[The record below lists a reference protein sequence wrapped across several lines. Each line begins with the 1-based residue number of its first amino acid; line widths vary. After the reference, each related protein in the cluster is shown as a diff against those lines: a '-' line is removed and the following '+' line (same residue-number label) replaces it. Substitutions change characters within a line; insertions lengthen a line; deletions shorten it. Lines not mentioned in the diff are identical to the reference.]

1 MNIPSNLKYT
11 KDDEWIRLEG
21 EFGYIGITD
30 YAQHELGD
38 ITFIDIDPDLV
49 GETLEAEE
57 VPASE
62 LDHDGTVK
70 AWEHANQLIDE
81 RRKWLDEEH
90 DRQDKIH
97 NICNEF
103 AEKAEAFVR
112 DGGTFIATFLS
123 GVVDKN
129 VLVYPGGFPGPFR
142 KQIGRAHV

>member
-57 VPASE
+57 VFGAVEAVKTSAE
-62 LDHDGTVK
+62 LMMPVAGEIVEVNETL
-70 AWEHANQLIDE
+70 A
-81 RRKWLDEEH
+81 DEENAKLVNT
-90 DRQDKIH
+90 DPYGEGWMLKIKVS
-97 NICNEF
+97 NIADMDNLLD
-103 AEKAEAFVR
+103 AAAYQAK
-112 DGGTFIATFLS
+112 
-123 GVVDKN
+123 
-129 VLVYPGGFPGPFR
+129 
-142 KQIGRAHV
+142 IG